1 MLTPLRSLALLTAIG
16 VTAAACGS
24 EPPKNTA
31 TPPSPAKPV
40 SIALSW
46 SPNTDYTGVYVA
58 QQQGLYRKAGIKL
71 KVIPY
76 ASTMP
81 ETLVSAGRADFAFSY
96 QAGVAYARAGGSDLV
111 AVFAPHQR
119 DTYAIGV
126 RANRADIKS
135 PKDLDGKIYAGFG
148 SPDEGP
154 ELKSV
159 IRHDGGKGEFRT
171 VTLNTSAYQAVYAG
185 DADFTIPVTTWEGVE
200 AQSVGKPMKYFRL
213 EDYGFPEQYAS
224 LIAAKGTWLKTNGD
238 LARRFIAATS
248 EGYAWAAQNPE
259 KAAAMLVSA
268 NPTAFKNP
276 AVVTKSQR
284 MLVDGGYMTTPDGK
298 VGLQD
303 PVRWRNYGHFLFAN
317 GLLTGPDGKPL
328 KTEPDWSAFWSNDY
342 LPGSGG

>member
-1 MLTPLRSLALLTAIG
+1 MLTPLRSLLVVASLGLAVAGCGTDTANN
-16 VTAAACGS
+16 VAA
-24 EPPKNTA
+24 
-31 TPPSPAKPV
+31 PSAPAKSV

-46 SPNTDYTGVYVA
+46 TPNTDYTGVYVA

-96 QAGVAYARAGGSDLV
+96 QAGVAYARSGGSDLV

-159 IRHDGGKGEFRT
+159 IRHDGGQGKFRT

-200 AQSVGKPMKYFRL
+200 AESVGKPMKYFRL

-224 LIAAKGTWLKTNGD
+224 LIAAKGTWLKANSD

-248 EGYAWAAQNPE
+248 EGYAWAAKNPD
-259 KAAAMLVSA
+259 KAAALLVAA
-268 NPTAFKNP
+268 NPKTFKSP
-276 AVVTKSQR
+276 TVVAKSQR

-298 VGLQD
+298 VGVQSAE
-303 PVRWRNYGHFLFAN
+303 RWNKYGSFLFSN

-328 KTEPDWSAFWSNDY
+328 KTEPDWTSYWSNNY